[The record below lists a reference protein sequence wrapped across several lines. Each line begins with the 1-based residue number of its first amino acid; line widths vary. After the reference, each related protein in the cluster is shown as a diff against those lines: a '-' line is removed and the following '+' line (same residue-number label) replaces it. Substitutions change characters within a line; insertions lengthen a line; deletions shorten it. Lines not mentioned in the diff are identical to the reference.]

1 MLCFECVRES
11 PWYTVGLSSQSE
23 KLVGMFVH
31 GAAPHFLFRFMSLC
45 RSPTVT
51 TGQWLRKLQKGPVVL
66 DEEASA
72 PAIHHVASCRAL
84 RLLLSGCR
92 APRLPILS
100 VSSCAARQAAGQT
113 LVG

>member
-1 MLCFECVRES
+1 M
-11 PWYTVGLSSQSE
+11 GLSSQSE

-51 TGQWLRKLQKGPVVL
+51 TGQWLHKLQKGSIVL
-66 DEEASA
+66 DEEAGA
-72 PAIHHVASCRAL
+72 PAMHHVASCRAL
-84 RLLLSGCR
+84 RLLMFGCR
-92 APRLPILS
+92 TLRLPILS
-100 VSSCAARQAAGQT
+100 VSSCAARRAAGQT